1 MTNRARNMQWPF
13 RHSSFSHSSFANTAF
28 IIRHFPAMFEL
39 KPLSQEALPAALER
53 ATRYRLLNEP
63 AEAESICL
71 DVLRTDPDNQP
82 ALVILLLALTDR
94 FSKGYGVSD
103 TQAQELLPRLRSEYE
118 QAYYAGIILE
128 RKAKARLHH
137 GGPGAGF
144 NAYELFREAMTWFE
158 KAEKLR
164 PAGND
169 DALLRWN
176 TCARIITR
184 NQLGPRPQENG
195 HLPLE

>member
-1 MTNRARNMQWPF
+1 MV
-13 RHSSFSHSSFANTAF
+13 
-28 IIRHFPAMFEL
+28 IRHLPAMFEL
-39 KPLSQEALPAALER
+39 KPLSREAIPAALEK

-71 DVLRTDPDNQP
+71 DVLRADPDHQQ

-94 FSKGYGVSD
+94 FGKGYGVSD
-103 TQAQELLPRLRSEYE
+103 TQAQELLPRLHGEYE
-118 QAYYAGIILE
+118 RTYYAGILCE
-128 RKAKARLHH
+128 RKAKAHLHH

-144 NAYELFREAMTWFE
+144 NAFELFREAMTWFE

-169 DALLRWN
+169 DALLRLN

-184 NQLGPRPQENG
+184 NKLGARPPEDG
-195 HLPLE
+195 PLSLE